1 MSWFCT
7 VLLYNHV
14 TRGKRELVA
23 VLAVCSFERPFCGLS
38 QLMRLCYLSHTQPA
52 KAQASLR
59 ILTVSPEPSLFAHM
73 KYGNRRSVRSKI
85 RHLTPLWWP
94 SLKQN
99 VLRPSK
105 VFTLPAACFSLVFS
119 LLLLKYIP
127 IYLKHSETVTQ
138 SKINVLVEIRN
149 ILLLS
154 Q

>member
-1 MSWFCT
+1 MRWFYT

-52 KAQASLR
+52 KTQASLR

-94 SLKQN
+94 SLKQK

-105 VFTLPAACFSLVFS
+105 VFTLPAACFLSNAV
-119 LLLLKYIP
+119 KI
-127 IYLKHSETVTQ
+127 HSDIFETF
-138 SKINVLVEIRN
+138 RN
-149 ILLLS
+149 CHPVQNQCSCRDTEHSTFIS
-154 Q
+154 VKP